1 MLNRREFI
9 ASLGVGAGAL
19 LACGA
24 DRPAS
29 QIVELSSGGGSAR
42 LQARP
47 ATPTVAITPGTWPI
61 TSTPRDGSL
70 VVPSTYSASRPM
82 PMVLALHGAG
92 GTASGPIALLGE
104 LAESVGF
111 CLLAV
116 TSRGPTWDGITG
128 QFGRDIAYL
137 DTALKWAF
145 ARCAVDPARMCVE
158 GFSDGA
164 SYALSLAQA
173 NGDLF
178 PRAVAFSPGFIPAFS
193 SGLVGKAEFFVSHGR
208 QDPILNIDQASRR
221 IVPSLRSDGY
231 QVLYS
236 EFDGGHTVPAET
248 ALAAAQWMVR

>member
-1 MLNRREFI
+1 M
-9 ASLGVGAGAL
+9 
-19 LACGA
+19 LACGY
-24 DRPAS
+24 DGPS
-29 QIVELSSGGGSAR
+29 THVVELASGGGSAR

-47 ATPTVAITPGTWPI
+47 STPTVAIAPGTWPI
-61 TSTPRDGSL
+61 TSTARDGSL

-92 GTASGPIALLGE
+92 GTASGPIALLGD
-104 LAESVGF
+104 LAESTGF

-116 TSRGPTWDGITG
+116 TSRGATWDGITG
-128 QFGRDIAYL
+128 QFGRDIAFI
-137 DTALKWAF
+137 DAALKWAF
-145 ARCAVDPARMCVE
+145 ARCAVDPARICVE

-164 SYALSLAQA
+164 SYSLSLAQA

-193 SGLVGKAEFFVSHGR
+193 SGMVGKPEFFVSHGR

-221 IVPSLRSDGY
+221 IVPSLKDQGY
-231 QVLYS
+231 QVLYT
-236 EFDGGHTVPAET
+236 EFDGGHTVPSDV